1 MWKIYGKSIHLLSV
15 QWIGRIGLYGFCS
28 NLDCNGLIRNYRIFG
43 GVGWV
48 ALLYYVVALE
58 NFRTMKEID
67 TQQDIYVLKAV
78 LNLWENCTDQNCFL
92 FKGLIFYVLLGSKY
106 RISQQ
111 TLSKLHV
118 FFPSKITVGPCQCM
132 VKKLKEKGHNAKTIT
147 TVFVWLIKTQLYSTI
162 SLIIHEKTQY
172 MPVTAILT
180 FNFHNSF

>member
-58 NFRTMKEID
+58 NFRRMKEID

-111 TLSKLHV
+111 TLSNLHV

-147 TVFVWLIKTQLYSTI
+147 TVFVWSKRNYILP
-162 SLIIHEKTQY
+162 SLWSSMKKLSICLSLQ
-172 MPVTAILT
+172 
-180 FNFHNSF
+180 F